1 MLKPSHILVLAVV
14 LLCLFNSCS
23 KSTKNETKYPD
34 PVSPPIEGTP
44 KENEEAELMA
54 ICLSGELIAPDSL
67 YEQIVTDL
75 EAIRSQFGDSIE
87 MVNKI
92 KFMPTWWMPNCL
104 LINFDDTTGEKILLG
119 EYDAWDELNL
129 MYKVTQIKTR
139 PVIPGFGCLVSLS
152 FEGRFHPCHLAEQY
166 RVLPGV
172 MFAEPN
178 GIEGDG
184 SNVYARQ
191 IGNDI
196 TYLFRLAYG
205 DCPAGCISSEFWYFV
220 FNQGEPEYLGYFK
233 LRRDPEPEWWEE
245 AEQNWEN
252 HCGKD
257 RYLNRICPN

>member
-1 MLKPSHILVLAVV
+1 MLKPSQLLTLAVV
-14 LLCLFNSCS
+14 LLCLLNSCS
-23 KSTKNETKYPD
+23 KSTKNESKDPD
-34 PVSPPIEGTP
+34 AISLPIEGTP

-67 YEQIVTDL
+67 YQQIVSDL

-87 MVNKI
+87 MVNNI
-92 KFMPTWWMPNCL
+92 KFSPPWAPSCL
-104 LINFDDTTGEKILLG
+104 LINFDDSTGEKILQG

-139 PVIPGFGCLVSLS
+139 PVIPGFGCFVTLY
-152 FEGRFHPCHLAEQY
+152 FEGRFNPCHQADQY

-184 SNVYARQ
+184 SNVYTRQ
-191 IGNDI
+191 IEGAI
-196 TYLFRLAYG
+196 TYLFRFAYG
-205 DCPAGCISSEFWYFV
+205 DCPSGCIVSEFWYFV
-220 FNQGEPEYLGYFK
+220 VNQGEPEYLGYFK
-233 LRRDPEPEWWEE
+233 YRRDPEPDWWEE

-252 HCGKD
+252 HCGLD
-257 RYLNRICPN
+257 RYLNRLCSN